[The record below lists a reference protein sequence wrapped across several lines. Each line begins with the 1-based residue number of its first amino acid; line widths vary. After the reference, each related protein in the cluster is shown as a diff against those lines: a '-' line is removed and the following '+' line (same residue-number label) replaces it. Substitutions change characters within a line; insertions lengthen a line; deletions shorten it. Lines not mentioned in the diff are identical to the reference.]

1 MFILLPKEWYL
12 DPLPQQK
19 SMSIVTCPFLKLWI
33 QMHEHRIACHAQ
45 ITCDGWTTI
54 ITSETHQQD
63 GWQCSKHWNK
73 AWPHA
78 QRSQDN
84 MSLPHH
90 STTRKWLFYQCVTL
104 PRGSPHLCTNLKCHN
119 TTLHAVQAVNIWLH
133 RHPHWSN
140 HKMLMKETHE
150 MPMWWVIKLKY
161 NGRHD
166 FCFSN
171 MESFATLY

>member
-1 MFILLPKEWYL
+1 MFILLPQEWYL

-84 MSLPHH
+84 MSLTHH

-104 PRGSPHLCTNLKCHN
+104 PRGSPHLCTNLKSATIPPYMRFRPSTSGYTDIPIDQ
-119 TTLHAVQAVNIWLH
+119 TTKCSW
-133 RHPHWSN
+133 R
-140 HKMLMKETHE
+140 KLMRC
-150 MPMWWVIKLKY
+150 PCD
-161 NGRHD
+161 G
-166 FCFSN
+166 
-171 MESFATLY
+171 